1 MDYFGSLREVAARLG
16 LENTVDPYNVE
27 EQRTTMAGPNTANK
41 FHATHL
47 REKLDEAGRMVIEL
61 QGHASR
67 WNFDLSTLER
77 DVASLIVG
85 ACQLENLPRFNDYRI
100 RRLDQRIDCLWV
112 EAHSLLERQP
122 VNSVNVTVLNTPE
135 EVTNRVAETTQ
146 RIQSL
151 VGQLRSP
158 TGRIKPEASG
168 PSQNQLGQA
177 KSSQRAPEDTNHMA
191 QLTEDSLNQLNKQ
204 LVCCRPP
211 RYYTPCESLLAE
223 SSTVSEQATEEGQQ
237 IVETPK
243 HVRFD
248 LSQNQYY
255 GADPQ
260 ADTSS
265 SSDSTYAFLVQSIR
279 KRIFGSTPRLQR
291 NDTIVAESDSRSEHP
306 GEDDRSISSQ
316 PGVDSQPAV
325 KKHQACVSDCDSSD

>member
-47 REKLDEAGRMVIEL
+47 REKLDEAGRIVIEL
-61 QGHASR
+61 QGHA
-67 WNFDLSTLER
+67 N
-77 DVASLIVG
+77 
-85 ACQLENLPRFNDYRI
+85 
-100 RRLDQRIDCLWV
+100 CLWV

-158 TGRIKPEASG
+158 TGRIEPEASG

-265 SSDSTYAFLVQSIR
+265 SSDSTYAVHGQPTHHLRSSWR
-279 KRIFGSTPRLQR
+279 PP
-291 NDTIVAESDSRSEHP
+291 ES
-306 GEDDRSISSQ
+306 
-316 PGVDSQPAV
+316 
-325 KKHQACVSDCDSSD
+325 